1 MTTLRFGP
9 ADLLRCRFACSPA
22 FETLAAVRVATG
34 PQPPGHHRRWLAD
47 VTDAARGLDLRP
59 LTLLQPRRGYTP
71 DFLSPPPDRPAES
84 FPSFADDLARIA
96 ATPPHQA
103 RAEIARSLAETP
115 GAARTATGRLLLDG
129 DPAEVVALLAGLV
142 ADAWTAL
149 VEPYWPRTRALL
161 EADIAFQ
168 ARRLADGG
176 LDRLFAELHPS
187 VRWHDN
193 VLTREHGG
201 TDHRDLEGEGL
212 VLMPSAFKWDQ
223 VVIVLD
229 PPWQPTLIYPARGV
243 GNLWVAD
250 AGADAAVAALG
261 RLIGHTRAKLLT
273 GLTEPAATA
282 WLAHRYGLA
291 PATVS
296 EHLAVLRDTGL
307 VTAARHRHEVRYR
320 RTELGDTFA
329 GGEGGGLHRAAAS
342 AREATA
348 RAK

>member
-9 ADLLRCRFACSPA
+9 ADLLRCRFAYSPA

-47 VTDAARGLDLRP
+47 VGEALRGLDLRP

-71 DFLSPPPDRPAES
+71 DFLSPPPDRPVDA
-84 FPSFADDLARIA
+84 FPDDLARIA
-96 ATPPHQA
+96 ATPPAQA
-103 RAEIARSLAETP
+103 RTEIARALAETP
-115 GAARTATGRLLLDG
+115 GAARTATGRMLLDG
-129 DPAEVVALLAGLV
+129 DPADAVRLLADLV
-142 ADAWTAL
+142 AAAWEAL
-149 VEPYWPRTRALL
+149 VEPYWARTRALL

-168 ARRLADGG
+168 ARRSADGG

-187 VRWHDN
+187 VRWHDG

-201 TDHRDLEGEGL
+201 ADHRDLSGEGL

-229 PPWQPTLIYPARGV
+229 PPWQPTLIYPARGI
-243 GNLWVAD
+243 GNLWQAGAGGD
-250 AGADAAVAALG
+250 AGTPALA
-261 RLIGHTRAKLLT
+261 RLIGRTRARLLT
-273 GLTEPAATA
+273 GLTEPAATG

-296 EHLAVLRDTGL
+296 QHLGVLRDTGL
-307 VTAARHRHEVRYR
+307 VAASRHGYEVRYR
-320 RTELGDTFA
+320 RTELGDVLALT
-329 GGEGGGLHRAAAS
+329 GG
-342 AREATA
+342 
-348 RAK
+348 

>member
-1 MTTLRFGP
+1 M
-9 ADLLRCRFACSPA
+9 LRCRFAYSPA

-34 PQPPGHHRRWLAD
+34 PQPPGHHRRWLTD
-47 VTDAARGLDLRP
+47 VGDALRRLDLRP

-71 DFLSPPPDRPAES
+71 DFLSPPPDGPADI
-84 FPSFADDLARIA
+84 ADELARIA
-96 ATPPHQA
+96 ATPPLQA
-103 RAEIARSLAETP
+103 RAEIARSLADTP
-115 GAARTATGRLLLDG
+115 GASRTATGRLLLDG
-129 DPAEVVALLAGLV
+129 EPAGVVALLAGLV
-142 ADAWTAL
+142 ADAWEAL

-187 VRWHDN
+187 VRWHDG

-201 TDHRDLEGEGL
+201 ADHRDLHGEGL

-243 GNLWVAD
+243 GNLWQED
-250 AGADAAVAALG
+250 AGADAHAAALARLVG
-261 RLIGHTRAKLLT
+261 RTRARLLT
-273 GLTEPAATA
+273 GLAQPAATA

-320 RTELGDTFA
+320 RTELGDLLA
-329 GGEGGGLHRAAAS
+329 GSGTPQRAS
-342 AREATA
+342 ARTREATA

>member
-1 MTTLRFGP
+1 MTTLRFGA
-9 ADLLRCRFACSPA
+9 ADLLRCRFAYSPA

-34 PQPPGHHRRWLAD
+34 PQPPGHHRRWLAR
-47 VTDAARGLDLRP
+47 ARPAGLDLRP

-71 DFLSPPPDRPAES
+71 DFLSPPPGGAAG
-84 FPSFADDLARIA
+84 SFADDLARIA
-96 ATPPHQA
+96 ATPPEQA

-129 DPAEVVALLAGLV
+129 DPADVVRLLADLV
-142 ADAWTAL
+142 ASAWSAL
-149 VEPYWPRTRALL
+149 VEPHWPRVRALL

-168 ARRLADGG
+168 TRRLADGG

-187 VRWHDN
+187 VRWQDG

-201 TDHRDLEGEGL
+201 ADHRELGGEGL

-243 GNLWVAD
+243 GNLWQPATGP
-250 AGADAAVAALG
+250 GADSAALA
-261 RLIGHTRAKLLT
+261 RLIGRTRARLLT
-273 GLTEPAATA
+273 GLAEPAATA
-282 WLAHRYGLA
+282 WLAHRHGLA

-296 EHLAVLRDTGL
+296 EHLAVLRDAGL
-307 VTAARHRHEVRYR
+307 VTATRHRHEVRYS
-320 RTELGDTFA
+320 RTPLGDT
-329 GGEGGGLHRAAAS
+329 LAA
-342 AREATA
+342 TT
-348 RAK
+348 